1 MSAGPSNGFDLIEPR
16 SARAECSQLHKGKPL
31 AMLHTG
37 LWIKTMYAF
46 GKWVLPPSPPPPPP
60 SNRAA
65 TLGLSLTSIVSITI
79 KSWGGGGNTP
89 ALIMSSATGA
99 HINTQHRN
107 TTTNLSHTQH
117 TPGEWMLLLISGL
130 MCETSHKYR
139 SPAYKRC
146 FVFFRISRAVIVLQ
160 HPGKWLALY
169 LDKQVNAAM
178 KQTDAPNHTNLQLHL
193 RRSRLLDFL

>member
-1 MSAGPSNGFDLIEPR
+1 MNKNHVRFWKMG
-16 SARAECSQLHKGKPL
+16 
-31 AMLHTG
+31 
-37 LWIKTMYAF
+37 
-46 GKWVLPPSPPPPPP
+46 SPP
-60 SNRAA
+60 
-65 TLGLSLTSIVSITI
+65 LTTTTTTVKPCSHSGAVINFYCQHHNQEL
-79 KSWGGGGNTP
+79 GGGGNTP